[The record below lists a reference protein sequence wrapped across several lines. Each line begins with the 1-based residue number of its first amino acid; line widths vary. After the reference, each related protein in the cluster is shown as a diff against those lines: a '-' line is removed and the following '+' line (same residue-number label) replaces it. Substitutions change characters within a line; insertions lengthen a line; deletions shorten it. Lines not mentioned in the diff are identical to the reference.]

1 MGKVE
6 EGTSLMFAQERRI
19 TVRAGEVTIDGQL
32 NDSPTAD
39 LLWEALTVKAVANTW
54 GDEIYFS
61 IPVTVEEDDS
71 AQETVDLGAIA
82 YWPPGNA
89 LCLFFGP
96 TPMSRGNE
104 IRPASAVNILGMLE
118 GDPTVLKSVQ
128 PGTIIEVI
136 QA

>member
-6 EGTSLMFAQERRI
+6 EGTGLMSAQERRI
-19 TVRAGEVTIDGQL
+19 TVRAGEVTIDGHL

-96 TPMSRGNE
+96 TPMSRGDE
-104 IRPASAVNILGMLE
+104 IRPASAVNMLGMLE

>member
-6 EGTSLMFAQERRI
+6 EGTSLMSAQERRL

-32 NDSPTAD
+32 NESPTAD

-61 IPVTVEEDDS
+61 IPVTVEEDDT
-71 AQETVDLGAIA
+71 AQETVDLGAIG

-96 TPMSRGNE
+96 TPMSSGDE

>member
-6 EGTSLMFAQERRI
+6 EGTGLMSAQERRI

-96 TPMSRGNE
+96 TPMSRGEE
-104 IRPASAVNILGMLE
+104 IRPASAVNMLGMLE

>member
-6 EGTSLMFAQERRI
+6 EGTSLMSAQERRI

-32 NDSPTAD
+32 NESPTAD

-61 IPVTVEEDDS
+61 IPVTVEEDDT
-71 AQETVDLGAIA
+71 AQETVDLGAIG

-96 TPMSRGNE
+96 TPMSSGDE

>member
-1 MGKVE
+1 M
-6 EGTSLMFAQERRI
+6 SAQERRI

-32 NDSPTAD
+32 NESPTAD

-61 IPVTVEEDDS
+61 IPVTVEEDDT
-71 AQETVDLGAIA
+71 AQETVDLGAIG

-96 TPMSRGNE
+96 TPMSSGDE

>member
-6 EGTSLMFAQERRI
+6 EGTGLMSAQERRI

-96 TPMSRGNE
+96 TPMSRGDE
-104 IRPASAVNILGMLE
+104 IRPASAVNMLGMLE

>member
-1 MGKVE
+1 
-6 EGTSLMFAQERRI
+6 MFAQERRI
-19 TVRAGEVTIDGQL
+19 TFRAGEVTIDGQL

-61 IPVTVEEDDS
+61 IPVPVEEDDS
-71 AQETVDLGAIA
+71 AQETVDLGALA

-96 TPMSRGNE
+96 TPMSRGDE
-104 IRPASAVNILGMLE
+104 IRPASAVNMLGMLE

-128 PGTIIEVI
+128 PGPIIEVV

>member
-6 EGTSLMFAQERRI
+6 EGTGLMSAQERRI

-32 NDSPTAD
+32 NESPTAD

-61 IPVTVEEDDS
+61 IPVTVEEDDT
-71 AQETVDLGAIA
+71 AQETVDLGAIG

-96 TPMSRGNE
+96 TPMSRGDE

>member
-118 GDPTVLKSVQ
+118 GDPTVLKSIQ

>member
-1 MGKVE
+1 MPDAGD
-6 EGTSLMFAQERRI
+6 RRI
-19 TVRAGEVTIDGQL
+19 TVRAGDVTIDGQL

-39 LLWEALTVKAVANTW
+39 LLWEALTIKAAANTW

-61 IPVTVEEDDS
+61 IPVTAEVDDT

-82 YWPPGNA
+82 YWPPGSA

-96 TPMSRGNE
+96 TPMSNGDE
-104 IRPASAVNILGMLE
+104 IRPASAVNVLGMLE
-118 GDPTVLKSVQ
+118 GDPTALRAVQ
-128 PGTIIEVI
+128 PGTVVEVL

>member
-6 EGTSLMFAQERRI
+6 EGTSLISAQERRI

-32 NDSPTAD
+32 NESPTAD

-61 IPVTVEEDDS
+61 IPVTVEEDDT
-71 AQETVDLGAIA
+71 AQETVDLGAIG

-96 TPMSRGNE
+96 TPMSSGDE

>member
-1 MGKVE
+1 M
-6 EGTSLMFAQERRI
+6 SAQERRI

-96 TPMSRGNE
+96 TPMSRGDE
-104 IRPASAVNILGMLE
+104 IRPASAVNMLGMLE

>member
-6 EGTSLMFAQERRI
+6 EGTGLMSAQERRI

-71 AQETVDLGAIA
+71 AQETVATG
-82 YWPPGNA
+82 
-89 LCLFFGP
+89 
-96 TPMSRGNE
+96 
-104 IRPASAVNILGMLE
+104 
-118 GDPTVLKSVQ
+118 
-128 PGTIIEVI
+128 
-136 QA
+136 

>member
-6 EGTSLMFAQERRI
+6 EGTGLMSAQERRI

-96 TPMSRGNE
+96 TPMSRGDE
-104 IRPASAVNILGMLE
+104 IRPASAVNMLGMLE
-118 GDPTVLKSVQ
+118 GDPTVLKSIQ